1 MVGARKDGGWEGGR
15 KRRVGGREGGEGG
28 KGREGGEGRDGE
40 GGEAGRQGG
49 REGGRDDVMQGESVS
64 GGREGWGR
72 EGWWRERAR
81 KGRNG
86 VWTAEGKRG
95 GRKRAE
101 DGLSEEGRE
110 YGRKGEG
117 NFTGSS
123 IFTNQPFTN
132 RPLPLRLWCYKWQIV
147 NMYKLLTLYCDASE
161 CIVWQIVNMVLC
173 DGNYDWVHMAC
184 TRCIIGNPSE
194 AG

>member
-15 KRRVGGREGGEGG
+15 KRRVGGREGGRGG
-28 KGREGGEGRDGE
+28 TGRDGGGREWGRGWRE
-40 GGEAGRQGG
+40 GERQGG
-49 REGGRDDVMQGESVS
+49 RDDFMQGESVS

-86 VWTAEGKRG
+86 AWTARGKEGREEASG
-95 GRKRAE
+95 GWIERGRK
-101 DGLSEEGRE
+101 GVWEEGR
-110 YGRKGEG
+110 EG
-117 NFTGSS
+117 NFTGGS

-147 NMYKLLTLYCDASE
+147 NMYKWLTLYCDASE